1 MANCGSVERIPG
13 VKTVPAPK
21 KSSRVTKGL
30 RKGASVLNSLRP
42 EEAQAVLHRL
52 LAAHPALGAEAEQ
65 IAKSLLGEVSFE
77 SVADQVEQTVRALSL
92 HDLNRRAGRHEW
104 GYTEPTEAAWEL
116 LGEAVD
122 PFLEDMKRQI
132 ELGLE
137 AEALEICKG
146 VVLGLYRV
154 RDERGS
160 EFLGWAPDFPDE
172 TAAFSIETWCV
183 GGDSKKTA
191 GRTSLQRRRAFP
203 QEFVVEF
210 VPEWDSLI
218 ARTLSRGRGANE

>member
-1 MANCGSVERIPG
+1 M
-13 VKTVPAPK
+13 
-21 KSSRVTKGL
+21 TKGL
-30 RKGASVLNSLRP
+30 RKKTSVLNSLKA
-42 EEAQAVLHRL
+42 EEARAVLHRL

-65 IAKSLLGEVSFE
+65 IARSLLGEVSFE
-77 SVADQVEQTVRALSL
+77 SVAGQVEDAVRALSL
-92 HDLNRRAGRHEW
+92 QDLNRRAGRHEW

-122 PFLEDMKRQI
+122 PFLEDMKRQM

-146 VVLGLYRV
+146 VVLGLYHV
-154 RDERGS
+154 RDKKGS

-172 TAAFSIETWCV
+172 TAAFAIETWWV
-183 GGDSKKTA
+183 GGDSKKTVA
-191 GRTSLQRRRAFP
+191 RTRLQRRRAFP
-203 QEFVVEF
+203 QEFIVEF

-218 ARTLSRGRGANE
+218 ARTLSRG

>member
-1 MANCGSVERIPG
+1 M
-13 VKTVPAPK
+13 KTVPTPK
-21 KSSRVTKGL
+21 KSSRATNRSK
-30 RKGASVLNSLRP
+30 KGASVLNSLKP
-42 EEAQAVLHRL
+42 EEAQTVLHRL
-52 LAAHPALGAEAEQ
+52 LAAHPALGAKAEQ
-65 IAKSLLGEVSFE
+65 IARLLLGEVSFE
-77 SVADQVEQTVRALSL
+77 SVADQVEDAVRALSL
-92 HDLNRRAGRHEW
+92 DDLNSRAGRHEW

-154 RDERGS
+154 RDEKGS

-172 TAAFSIETWCV
+172 TAVFVIETWCV
-183 GGDSKKTA
+183 GGDSKRTVA
-191 GRTSLQRRRAFP
+191 RTSLQRRRAFP

-218 ARTLSRGRGANE
+218 ARTLSRP